1 MRWTPPR
8 WIWPT
13 RASKG
18 CSEKALYQN
27 LADDVELL
35 DGAGYDFDMDAV
47 RHGRLS
53 PVFFGSA
60 LTNFGVE
67 PFLQEFLRMTSP
79 PLPRH
84 SSGGEVDPFCPAFFR
99 LCV

>member
-1 MRWTPPR
+1 MKEMCIRDR
-8 WIWPT
+8 F
-13 RASKG
+13 KG
-18 CSEKALYQN
+18 VFDRQRSRIIAFTANNGQHEVDATEVDLADESLKGMLGERLYQN

-60 LTNFGVE
+60 
-67 PFLQEFLRMTSP
+67 R
-79 PLPRH
+79 
-84 SSGGEVDPFCPAFFR
+84 
-99 LCV
+99 CV